1 MIKHLVTEEQW
12 REAFPVMNEL
22 RTNMTLEL
30 FIETVKTM
38 TNEGY
43 QLIAIYDNNEIA
55 GVTGIICRTNFYYGK
70 HVFVYDLVTKSSVR
84 SKGYGARLLD
94 YVYQIGKEQECKV
107 VALDSAF
114 NNSKAHKFY
123 HQMGFEQFCYSFR
136 KLL

>member
-12 REAFPVMNEL
+12 KEAFPVMNEL
-22 RTNMTLEL
+22 RTNLTLEL

-38 TNEGY
+38 ASEGY
-43 QLIAIYDNNEIA
+43 QLIAIYANNEIV
-55 GVTGIICRTNFYYGK
+55 GVTGIIFRTNFYYGK

-84 SKGYGARLLD
+84 SKGYGARLLE
-94 YVYQIGKEQECKV
+94 YVHQLGKEKECKV

-114 NNSKAHKFY
+114 NNSNAHKFY
-123 HQMGFEQFCYSFR
+123 QQMSYEKFCYSFR